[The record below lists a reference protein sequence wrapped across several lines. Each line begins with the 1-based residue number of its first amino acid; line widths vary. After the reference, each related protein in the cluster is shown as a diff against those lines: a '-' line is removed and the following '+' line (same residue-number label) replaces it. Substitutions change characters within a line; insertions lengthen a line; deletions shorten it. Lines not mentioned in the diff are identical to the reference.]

1 MPGNRKSIFLRKPK
15 KIKKHK
21 PEKVVKPKRPRVP
34 GNAIKQGINEA
45 SALSIGI
52 QRLLDTTFANAPP
65 VLRKYL
71 HRMDR
76 EARDLIKLLTS
87 KLGGTPD
94 PEQIHVTASTLLEEL
109 SDTNPQLSMKLAK
122 VLKGKRQ

>member
-1 MPGNRKSIFLRKPK
+1 MPSKKKSIFLRKPK
-15 KIKKHK
+15 KVRKHK
-21 PEKVVKPKRPRVP
+21 PERVHKPKPGRVP

-76 EARDLIKLLTS
+76 EAKDLIKVLTS

-94 PEQIHVTASTLLEEL
+94 PEQIQVTASALLEEL
-109 SDTNPQLSMKLAK
+109 ADTDPELSHKIAK
-122 VLKGKRQ
+122 ILKKGK

>member
-1 MPGNRKSIFLRKPK
+1 MPGPKKKSIFLRKPK

-21 PEKVVKPKRPRVP
+21 PERAHKPKPGRVP

-45 SALSIGI
+45 SSLSIAI

-76 EARDLIKLLTS
+76 EAKDLIKVLTS

-94 PEQIHVTASTLLEEL
+94 PEQIHVTASALLEEL
-109 SDTNPQLSMKLAK
+109 ADTDPVLSSKLAK
-122 VLKGKRQ
+122 ILKRGK